1 MKILQIGMSYAFGGI
16 ERFVMEHYQAIDPEY
31 TFDFISMFD
40 KIACEEE
47 IRNLGGNIYPV
58 INAKKN
64 PFLCCMQ
71 LQNII
76 NQNNYDAIHIHLA
89 SFSNPI
95 PLLAASLSNCE
106 TIVLHSHNNGMSNG
120 LRKLI
125 CHNISKITSSKM
137 KLERLACSKSA
148 GEFMFGNAPFTVF
161 ENAIL
166 KDKFYYNQEKRNQ
179 IRNLLQIP

>member
-76 NQNNYDAIHIHLA
+76 NQNNYFKTL
-89 SFSNPI
+89 
-95 PLLAASLSNCE
+95 
-106 TIVLHSHNNGMSNG
+106 V
-120 LRKLI
+120 
-125 CHNISKITSSKM
+125 
-137 KLERLACSKSA
+137 
-148 GEFMFGNAPFTVF
+148 
-161 ENAIL
+161 
-166 KDKFYYNQEKRNQ
+166 
-179 IRNLLQIP
+179 